1 MRMIDLIA
9 KKRDGK
15 TLTAEEFDFIAQ
27 GAAKGTVPDYQLS
40 AFLMACFLR
49 PLSDKETALFTKAM
63 AHSGGR
69 LDFSDVKLPKTD
81 KHSTGGVGDGISL
94 ALAPLVACAGVAVP
108 MMSGRGLGHTG
119 GTLDKLESMKNFE
132 VRVPVK
138 SIHRQMQKLG
148 VCMFGQ
154 TQDLAP
160 ADKKLYSLRDASST
174 VESRPLIVASI
185 LSKKYAEGVDSLLMD
200 VKYGS
205 GAFMKKLEDSR
216 KLARAL
222 VATAK
227 LLGLKCRALITYM
240 DQPLGRA
247 IGNGNEM
254 LQTVRILKGEKDLA
268 PDFYELLLEQA
279 ANMLVISGKQKDI
292 KKARK
297 ILEEKIANGEALA
310 KLRELVKWQGGDTQA
325 VDNPEK
331 YFKPAFTKEGFNRH
345 FAEVVKTMYTNI
357 DFKGRTS
364 RSQYWYFSLYYLIL
378 AIAAGIL
385 DGILFGGILGMLLSL
400 GLLLPSLELTVRR
413 IHDLGKPW
421 FWLLISLV
429 PFIGGIA
436 LLIWFCMPGET
447 KANQWGE
454 PVK

>member
-1 MRMIDLIA
+1 MRMIDVII
-9 KKRDGK
+9 KKRNGK
-15 TLTAEEFDFIAQ
+15 PLTQDEFNFVAQ

-40 AFLMACFLR
+40 AFLMACFLN

-69 LDFSDVKLPKTD
+69 LDFSSVKIPTVD
-81 KHSTGGVGDGISL
+81 KHSTGGVGDGISM

-138 SIHRQMQKLG
+138 LIYRQIQKLG

-160 ADKKLYSLRDASST
+160 ADKKLYSLRDATGT

-205 GAFMKKLEDSR
+205 GAFMQKLEDSR

-222 VATAK
+222 VNTAK
-227 LLGLKCRALITYM
+227 LLGLNCRALITYM

-247 IGNGNEM
+247 IGNANEM
-254 LQTVRILKGEKDLA
+254 LQTVLILKGDKTIA
-268 PDFYELLLEQA
+268 PDFYELLIEEA
-279 ANMLVISGKQKDI
+279 ASMLLISGKVKDM
-292 KKARK
+292 KKARA
-297 ILEEKIANGEALA
+297 LMEEKIANGEAVA
-310 KLRELVKWQGGDTQA
+310 KLREMIKWQGASPEA
-325 VDNPEK
+325 VDNPVK
-331 YFKPAFTKEGFNRH
+331 YFKNAKLTFEFKADASGYVQH
-345 FAEVVKTMYTNI
+345 IDAKTAGMAGVLLGAGRNTMEDVI
-357 DFKGRTS
+357 DYG
-364 RSQYWYFSLYYLIL
+364 
-378 AIAAGIL
+378 AGIWL
-385 DGILFGGILGMLLSL
+385 NKKAGEAVKKGDVVATLYASDKKRLADGAALFKQAVKI
-400 GLLLPSLELTVRR
+400 
-413 IHDLGKPW
+413 GKKKPAPYK
-421 FWLLISLV
+421 I
-429 PFIGGIA
+429 
-436 LLIWFCMPGET
+436 
-447 KANQWGE
+447 
-454 PVK
+454 VKEVIK

>member
-49 PLSDKETALFTKAM
+49 PLSDKETALLTKAM

-69 LDFSDVKLPKTD
+69 LDFSEVKLPKTD

-138 SIHRQMQKLG
+138 LIHRQMQKLG

-310 KLRELVKWQGGDTQA
+310 KLRELIKWQGASPLA
-325 VDNPEK
+325 VDEPEK
-331 YFKPAFTKEGFNRH
+331 YFKPAKLTVDFKAPQAGYVAHIDALLTGQASVLLGAGRNRMEDAIDYGAGLWLHKKCGDAVKKGDVVATLYASDKKRLQDGLALFAKAVKFTK
-345 FAEVVKTMYTNI
+345 AKPKPYKIIKEVIK
-357 DFKGRTS
+357 
-364 RSQYWYFSLYYLIL
+364 
-378 AIAAGIL
+378 
-385 DGILFGGILGMLLSL
+385 
-400 GLLLPSLELTVRR
+400 
-413 IHDLGKPW
+413 
-421 FWLLISLV
+421 
-429 PFIGGIA
+429 
-436 LLIWFCMPGET
+436 
-447 KANQWGE
+447 
-454 PVK
+454 

>member
-1 MRMIDLIA
+1 MRMIDVII
-9 KKRDGK
+9 KKRNGK
-15 TLTAEEFDFIAQ
+15 TLTQEEFNFVAQ

-49 PLSDKETALFTKAM
+49 PLSDKETAMFTKAM

-69 LDFSDVKLPKTD
+69 LDFSSVKMPTVD
-81 KHSTGGVGDGISL
+81 KHSTGGVGDGISM

-138 SIHRQMQKLG
+138 LIYRQIQKLG

-160 ADKKLYSLRDASST
+160 ADKKLYSLRDATGT

-205 GAFMKKLEDSR
+205 GAFMQKLPDSR

-222 VATAK
+222 VNTAK

-247 IGNGNEM
+247 IGNANEM
-254 LQTVRILKGEKDLA
+254 RQTVLILKGDKKLA
-268 PDFYELLLEQA
+268 PDFYELLIEEA
-279 ANMLVISGKQKDI
+279 SNMLVISGKVKDI
-292 KKARK
+292 KKART
-297 ILEEKIANGEALA
+297 LMEEKIANGEAAA
-310 KLRELVKWQGGDTQA
+310 KLREMVKWQGASPQA
-325 VDNPEK
+325 VDDPVK
-331 YFKPAFTKEGFNRH
+331 YFQNAKLKFELKADTNGYVEHIDAKTAGMAGVLLGAGRNTMEDDIDYGAGIWLDKKAGDAVKKGDVIATLYASDKKRLADGVELFKQAVKLGKKKPAPYKIVKEII
-345 FAEVVKTMYTNI
+345 K
-357 DFKGRTS
+357 
-364 RSQYWYFSLYYLIL
+364 
-378 AIAAGIL
+378 
-385 DGILFGGILGMLLSL
+385 
-400 GLLLPSLELTVRR
+400 
-413 IHDLGKPW
+413 
-421 FWLLISLV
+421 
-429 PFIGGIA
+429 
-436 LLIWFCMPGET
+436 
-447 KANQWGE
+447 
-454 PVK
+454 

>member
-1 MRMIDLIA
+1 MRMIDVII
-9 KKRDGK
+9 KKRNGK
-15 TLTAEEFDFIAQ
+15 TLTQEEFNFVAQ

-49 PLSDKETALFTKAM
+49 PLSDKETAMFTKAM

-69 LDFSDVKLPKTD
+69 LDFSSVKMPTVD
-81 KHSTGGVGDGISL
+81 KHSTGGVGDGISM

-138 SIHRQMQKLG
+138 LIYRQIQKLG

-160 ADKKLYSLRDASST
+160 ADKKLYSLRDATGT

-205 GAFMKKLEDSR
+205 GAFMQKLPDSR

-222 VATAK
+222 VNTAK

-247 IGNGNEM
+247 IGNANEM
-254 LQTVRILKGEKDLA
+254 RQTVLILKGDKKLA
-268 PDFYELLLEQA
+268 PDFYELLIEEA
-279 ANMLVISGKQKDI
+279 ANMLVISGKVKDI
-292 KKARK
+292 KKARA
-297 ILEEKIANGEALA
+297 LMEEKIANGEAA
-310 KLRELVKWQGGDTQA
+310 TKLREMVKWQGASPQA
-325 VDNPEK
+325 VDDPVK
-331 YFKPAFTKEGFNRH
+331 YFQNAKLKFELKADTNGYVEHIDAKTAGMAGVLLGAGRNTMEDAIDYGAGIWLDKKAGDAVKKGDVIATLYASDKKRLADGVELFKQAVKLGKKKPAPYKIVKEII
-345 FAEVVKTMYTNI
+345 K
-357 DFKGRTS
+357 
-364 RSQYWYFSLYYLIL
+364 
-378 AIAAGIL
+378 
-385 DGILFGGILGMLLSL
+385 
-400 GLLLPSLELTVRR
+400 
-413 IHDLGKPW
+413 
-421 FWLLISLV
+421 
-429 PFIGGIA
+429 
-436 LLIWFCMPGET
+436 
-447 KANQWGE
+447 
-454 PVK
+454 

>member
-1 MRMIDLIA
+1 MRMIDVII
-9 KKRDGK
+9 KKRNGK
-15 TLTAEEFDFIAQ
+15 TLTQEEFNFVAQ

-49 PLSDKETALFTKAM
+49 PLSDKETAMFTKAM

-69 LDFSDVKLPKTD
+69 LDFSSVKMPTVD
-81 KHSTGGVGDGISL
+81 KHSTGGVGDGISM

-138 SIHRQMQKLG
+138 LIYRQIQKLG

-160 ADKKLYSLRDASST
+160 ADKKLYSLRDATGT

-205 GAFMKKLEDSR
+205 GAFMQKLPDSR

-222 VATAK
+222 VNTAK

-247 IGNGNEM
+247 IGNANEM
-254 LQTVRILKGEKDLA
+254 RQTVLILKGDKKLA
-268 PDFYELLLEQA
+268 PDFYELLIEAA
-279 ANMLVISGKQKDI
+279 ANMLVISGKVKDI
-292 KKARK
+292 KKARA
-297 ILEEKIANGEALA
+297 LMEEKIANGEAAA
-310 KLRELVKWQGGDTQA
+310 KLREMIKWQGASPEA
-325 VDNPEK
+325 VDNPVK
-331 YFKPAFTKEGFNRH
+331 YFQNAKLKFELKADTNGYVEHIDAKTAGMAGVLLGAGRNTMEDAIDYGAGIWLDKKAGDAVKKGDVIATLYASDKKRLADGVELFKQAVKLGKKKPAPYKIVKEII
-345 FAEVVKTMYTNI
+345 K
-357 DFKGRTS
+357 
-364 RSQYWYFSLYYLIL
+364 
-378 AIAAGIL
+378 
-385 DGILFGGILGMLLSL
+385 
-400 GLLLPSLELTVRR
+400 
-413 IHDLGKPW
+413 
-421 FWLLISLV
+421 
-429 PFIGGIA
+429 
-436 LLIWFCMPGET
+436 
-447 KANQWGE
+447 
-454 PVK
+454 

>member
-1 MRMIDLIA
+1 MRMIDVII
-9 KKRDGK
+9 KKRNGK
-15 TLTAEEFDFIAQ
+15 TLTQEEFNFVAQ

-49 PLSDKETALFTKAM
+49 PLSDKETAMFTKAM

-69 LDFSDVKLPKTD
+69 LDFSSVKMPTVD
-81 KHSTGGVGDGISL
+81 KHSTGGVGDGISM

-138 SIHRQMQKLG
+138 LIYRQIQKLG

-160 ADKKLYSLRDASST
+160 ADKKLYSLRDATGT

-205 GAFMKKLEDSR
+205 GAFMQKLPDSR

-222 VATAK
+222 VNTAK

-247 IGNGNEM
+247 IGNANEM
-254 LQTVRILKGEKDLA
+254 RQTVLILKGDKKLA
-268 PDFYELLLEQA
+268 PDFYELLIEEA
-279 ANMLVISGKQKDI
+279 ANMLVISGKVKDI
-292 KKARK
+292 KKARA
-297 ILEEKIANGEALA
+297 LMEEKIANGEAAA
-310 KLRELVKWQGGDTQA
+310 KLREMVKWQGASSQA
-325 VDNPEK
+325 VDDPVK
-331 YFKPAFTKEGFNRH
+331 YFQNAKLKFELKADTNGYVEHIDAKTAGMAGVLLGAGRNTMEDAIDYGAGIWLDKKAGDAVKKGDVIATLYASDKKRLADGVELFKQAVKLGKKKPAPYKIVKEII
-345 FAEVVKTMYTNI
+345 K
-357 DFKGRTS
+357 
-364 RSQYWYFSLYYLIL
+364 
-378 AIAAGIL
+378 
-385 DGILFGGILGMLLSL
+385 
-400 GLLLPSLELTVRR
+400 
-413 IHDLGKPW
+413 
-421 FWLLISLV
+421 
-429 PFIGGIA
+429 
-436 LLIWFCMPGET
+436 
-447 KANQWGE
+447 
-454 PVK
+454 